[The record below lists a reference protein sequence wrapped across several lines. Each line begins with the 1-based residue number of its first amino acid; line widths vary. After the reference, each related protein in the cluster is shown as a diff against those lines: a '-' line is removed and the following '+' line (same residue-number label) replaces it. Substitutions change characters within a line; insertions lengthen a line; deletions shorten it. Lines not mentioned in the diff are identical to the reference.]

1 MACEEF
7 PNNFDVVVLGTG
19 LTETIA
25 AAAFSRIGLKVL
37 HLDRNDYYGGAYS
50 NFNLDGIE
58 DWRKANETRN
68 RDCNEDEEIP
78 DKVKDLLQ
86 NGETVISLNRDN
98 KTAFNI
104 QARFHVRER
113 TTEEQAKADLKFNT
127 FKFPSLNEPNPTSDI
142 SQEEEEKKE
151 DAEQS
156 ESPSTDSGVSS
167 CTEKLNERLSLTTTS
182 DNTAE
187 VCEIK
192 DFSQPEPP
200 KSYCEDSHA
209 AQVENPPKRSEWTVG
224 DIKDDWRRYCL
235 DISPKILYCC
245 GDLVD
250 LLIQSDVARY
260 CEFRSVSRVLTVL
273 NNLLLQV
280 PCSRADVFS
289 SKAVSLIEKRLM
301 MKFLQFAIDY
311 ESSPQE
317 YQNYLDKPFIEFL
330 KSKKL
335 TPNIQHYIQHAI
347 AMVTD
352 SELTQV
358 GLTKT
363 KKFIQSLGRYGNTA
377 FLFPLYGTGELPQA
391 FSRLSAVFG
400 GIYCLATTATHLIAD
415 SDRKCCGII
424 TSKGQ
429 RISCRYVIAEC
440 SYLPPSLVLKL
451 NKRMLSRAVYITDNS
466 LLPTGDSELSLLHY
480 VSPKDSEKPVTVL
493 ELPSSACVCPKNTFI
508 IHLTTISN
516 HNDPSED
523 FNDVRETLFANE
535 VSVQNEATVKPKI
548 LWSIYFNQEDNSKV
562 KLTEDAVTN
571 VLVASGGGDPGVDL
585 DWCVAEAKV
594 IFHTVCPTEE
604 FLPKPPNP
612 EDIILVDDAEASTS
626 QGTSEYQVKNEEEIS
641 EIQETVSTDSVQEA
655 V

>member
-68 RDCNEDEEIP
+68 SDCNEDEEIP

-113 TTEEQAKADLKFNT
+113 TAEEQAKADLKFNT
-127 FKFPSLNEPNPTSDI
+127 FKFPSLNEQNPTSDI

-156 ESPSTDSGVSS
+156 ESPATDSGVSS
-167 CTEKLNERLSLTTTS
+167 CTEKLNEMLSLTTTS

-200 KSYCEDSHA
+200 KSDCEDSHA
-209 AQVENPPKRSEWTVG
+209 AQVENPPKHREWTVG

-273 NNLLLQV
+273 NNLLLQIMNL
-280 PCSRADVFS
+280 ALKNI
-289 SKAVSLIEKRLM
+289 KA
-301 MKFLQFAIDY
+301 
-311 ESSPQE
+311 
-317 YQNYLDKPFIEFL
+317 NYLDKPFIEFL

-352 SELTQV
+352 SELSQV

-363 KKFIQSLGRYGNTA
+363 KKFIQSLGRYGNNA

-429 RISCRYVIAEC
+429 RISCRYVVAEC

-451 NKRMLSRAVYITDNS
+451 NKRMLSRAVYITDSS

-480 VSPKDSEKPVTVL
+480 VSPKDSERPVTVL

-535 VSVQNEATVKPKI
+535 VLVQNKDTVKPKI

-612 EDIILVDDAEASTS
+612 EDIILVDDAEASTC
-626 QGTSEYQVKNEEEIS
+626 QGTSEYLEKNKEEIS